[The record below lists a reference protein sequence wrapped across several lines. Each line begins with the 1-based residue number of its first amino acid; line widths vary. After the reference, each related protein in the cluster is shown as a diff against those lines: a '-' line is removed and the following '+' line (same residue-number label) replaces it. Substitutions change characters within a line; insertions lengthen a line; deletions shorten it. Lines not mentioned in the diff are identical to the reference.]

1 MKAIFGL
8 VLFSMIAVSFA
19 AQCQMNP
26 YLAARMKYS
35 GTPLVSMTDVQTSGY
50 SKVCIPEFK
59 AYGFCCNEWSLTPH
73 VSEDNRYL
81 TTATEKL
88 VSSYVVFDGYVNK
101 LSTILKSLAL
111 LPQSTYDPMIN
122 NAIAG
127 AKTFLDNPI
136 NLDYLDTFKN
146 FASDGP
152 SFVASTR
159 ACWKK
164 MAEFRQ
170 STICQVCSGRSHV
183 FFRNGKGMVEDTFC
197 KELLDSCWNSLKS
210 TLDMIKLF
218 NWLVP
223 VQPDLAR
230 FGVRIGS
237 EAFVIPQKFEVVE
250 NLYEGLKIDN
260 LATLVT
266 KTVDTSD
273 IKKDVEICQRFLNL
287 ANKPYIID
295 FTDAISVSSENAQI
309 RIDYVLSYAISSN
322 SNIIRANLQAFES
335 NLASRLSA
343 WRQTQTESRQLVL
356 TSPTVTDPFQSDVQ
370 FVKNSDNMFDSYVG
384 TQGSTIFDSN
394 ASGQPFN
401 LYMGFP

>member
-8 VLFSMIAVSFA
+8 ILFSMIAVSFA
-19 AQCQMNP
+19 AQCLMNP

-159 ACWKK
+159 ACWNK

-170 STICQVCSGRSHV
+170 STICQICSGRSNV
-183 FFRNGKGMVEDTFC
+183 FFRYGKGIVEDTFC
-197 KELLDSCWNSLKS
+197 KESLDSCKNSLKS
-210 TLDMIKLF
+210 TLDMIKLL
-218 NWLVP
+218 NWLVT
-223 VQPDLAR
+223 VQSVLAS

-237 EAFVIPQKFEVVE
+237 EAFVISKIVVDDFDK
-250 NLYEGLKIDN
+250 GLQIDN

-273 IKKDVEICQRFLNL
+273 IKKDVEMCQRFLNL
-287 ANKPYIID
+287 ANKPYILE
-295 FTDAISVSSENAQI
+295 FTDSISVSSVNAQV
-309 RIDYVLSYAISSN
+309 RIDYVVSAAISSN
-322 SNIIRANLQAFES
+322 SNIITAKLQAFES
-335 NLASRLSA
+335 NLASILSS
-343 WRQTQTESRQLVL
+343 WRQSQLASRQLVL

-370 FVKNSDNMFDSYVG
+370 FVKKSDNLFDSYVG
-384 TQGSTIFDSN
+384 TMGSTIFDSN
-394 ASGQPFN
+394 ASDQPIN
-401 LYMGFP
+401 LYMEFP